1 MSEQASRTTTHLED
15 LSRQQ
20 SAAFAD
26 KHATL
31 VERID
36 GEHDH
41 FSELCSFIQE
51 KAASEL
57 TAAVANFANQTADL
71 KRAVQDD
78 SAASAERVDAHQK
91 HFTELCAKLDERLTV
106 EYEEMNNRFTER
118 YSMLDGNFETLNTT
132 VHQHHKQFTEACI
145 RLDKKFTEKNADQD
159 ELAQQRHSQLS
170 TQCSAVEKH
179 VVEELGRIGERME
192 DYHKH
197 ATSAYS
203 SLDARFSDA
212 SADLD
217 SKFSDSCSRLEQKLA
232 QKDLEH
238 QHRTKQHS
246 EHLSDMCASLDHK
259 FTELHAELDEKFT
272 EKCVDQDS
280 RMDGLSSTIGEH
292 HAHFTSMCAQLNRTH
307 TQKESAQDELI
318 EDHRQYF
325 STVFT
330 KLERRMAEDTASLDH
345 RMMEKTSAQDER
357 LDEITNTVEEHHDHF
372 TTVCAQLDRRF
383 TETHEL
389 QEARV
394 KEVHQHF
401 TVLDSR
407 QWMST

>member
-1 MSEQASRTTTHLED
+1 VHGVCSSLDSNFLSKIADQDAALEERVGDLSRLCAKIDDTLTTKIQACSERVEDSRSFFGELYGNLDQKVSEQASRATTHLED

-51 KAASEL
+51 KAANEL

-78 SAASAERVDAHQK
+78 SAASAERVDAHHK

-118 YSMLDGNFETLNTT
+118 HSMLDGNFETLNTT
-132 VHQHHKQFTEACI
+132 VHQHHKQFTEACM

-246 EHLSDMCASLDHK
+246 EHLS
-259 FTELHAELDEKFT
+259 
-272 EKCVDQDS
+272 
-280 RMDGLSSTIGEH
+280 
-292 HAHFTSMCAQLNRTH
+292 
-307 TQKESAQDELI
+307 
-318 EDHRQYF
+318 
-325 STVFT
+325 
-330 KLERRMAEDTASLDH
+330 
-345 RMMEKTSAQDER
+345 
-357 LDEITNTVEEHHDHF
+357 
-372 TTVCAQLDRRF
+372 
-383 TETHEL
+383 
-389 QEARV
+389 
-394 KEVHQHF
+394 
-401 TVLDSR
+401 
-407 QWMST
+407 